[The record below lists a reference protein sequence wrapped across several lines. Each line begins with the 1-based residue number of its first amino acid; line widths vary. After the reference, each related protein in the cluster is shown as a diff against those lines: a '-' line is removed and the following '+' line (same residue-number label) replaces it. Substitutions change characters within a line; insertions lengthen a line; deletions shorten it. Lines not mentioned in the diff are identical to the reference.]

1 MGYKLP
7 PESVLSSIA
16 EKIENRGE
24 KTYFV
29 PSFTD
34 SNVQYCVDMELGF
47 CDCVVGNDGSP
58 CKHQYQLEK
67 TFEQFKLYP
76 LPEPI

>member
-1 MGYKLP
+1 M
-7 PESVLSSIA
+7 LSSIA

-29 PSFTD
+29 PSFTY

-47 CDCVVGNDGSP
+47 CDCVVGNDESP
-58 CKHQYQLEK
+58 CKHQ
-67 TFEQFKLYP
+67 
-76 LPEPI
+76 